1 MPPANTG
8 HFYLL
13 VDGTWGVQ
21 YRLPDGRR
29 TRRSGFKN
37 KTAARR
43 WHADSVL
50 PKANRSR
57 HVDAG
62 DVTLREL
69 TDRYIGRHQKIRSPR
84 TIATLRERMRRPLD
98 EYGDT
103 KLIELEA
110 MSEDLAEWRT
120 TLPPRYAHKVMGAL
134 RQVLA
139 AGVRWRMLECNPAVD
154 AGENPEPTQR
164 AVRAYSLAELAAIE
178 DELSKPYRPLPAFA
192 AATGLRP
199 EEWAALERRHVDRG
213 RRVVRVEQVLGDDG
227 TIRPRG
233 KTANSV
239 REVPL
244 TGRALAAYEQLPL
257 RFNGLLFTA
266 PQGGPLNLDNFRR
279 REWAPAI
286 HTSGIARPARIYDLR
301 STFASNALAAGVTV
315 FELARVMGTSVRMI
329 EKHYGTLIDG
339 AQAGIT
345 SRLDAL
351 EAALEQASDKAKK
364 AHS

>member
-8 HFYLL
+8 HFYEL

-21 YRLPDGRR
+21 YRLPDGSRR
-29 TRRSGFKN
+29 KRSGFKN

-43 WHADSVL
+43 WHADNVL
-50 PKANRSR
+50 PAANGRR
-57 HVDAG
+57 PVDAREL
-62 DVTLREL
+62 TLREL
-69 TDRYIGRHQKIRSPR
+69 TDRYIRRHEAIRSPR

-98 EYGDT
+98 EYGDV
-103 KLIELEA
+103 A
-110 MSEDLAEWRT
+110 LAEFERMSDELADWRA

-139 AGVRWRMLECNPAVD
+139 AGVRWRLLERNPAAD
-154 AGENPEPTQR
+154 AGENPEPAPR
-164 AVRAYSLAELAAIE
+164 GVRAYTLAELAAIE
-178 DELSKPYRPLPAFA
+178 TELSTAYRPLVPFA

-199 EEWAALERRHVDRG
+199 EEWAALERRHVDRA
-213 RRVVRVEQVLGDDG
+213 RRVVRVEQVIGDAG
-227 TIRPRG
+227 AVRPGG

-244 TGRALAAYEQLPL
+244 TGRALAALDALPL
-257 RFNGLLFTA
+257 QFNGLLFTA

-279 REWAPAI
+279 REWGPAI
-286 HTSGIARPARIYDLR
+286 ESSGVATPARIYDLR

-329 EKHYGTLIDG
+329 ERHYGTLIDG
-339 AQAGIT
+339 AHAGIT

-351 EAALEQASDKAKK
+351 EAELEQAADDTKEARP
-364 AHS
+364 

>member
-8 HFYLL
+8 SYYELA
-13 VDGTWGVQ
+13 DGTVGVQ
-21 YRLPDGRR
+21 YRLPDGTRK
-29 TRRSGFKN
+29 RRSGFPN

-43 WHADSVL
+43 WHADNVL
-50 PKANRSR
+50 PAANRR
-57 HVDAG
+57 RPVDG
-62 DVTLREL
+62 RELTLREL
-69 TDRYIGRHQKIRSPR
+69 TDRYIARHEKIRSAR

-120 TLPPRYAHKVMGAL
+120 TLPPRYAHKVMSAL

-139 AGVRWRMLECNPAVD
+139 AGVRWRMLERNPAVD
-154 AGENPEPTQR
+154 AGDNPEPSQR
-164 AVRAYSLAELAAIE
+164 TVRAYTLAELAAIE
-178 DELSKPYRPLPAFA
+178 DELSKEYRPLPAFA

-199 EEWAALERRHVDRG
+199 EEWAALERRHVDRV

-227 TIRPRG
+227 VIRPGG

-244 TGRALAAYEQLPL
+244 TGRALAALDELPL
-257 RFNGLLFTA
+257 RFNGLLFAA
-266 PQGGPLNLDNFRR
+266 PKGGPLNLDNFRR
-279 REWAPAI
+279 REWIPAI
-286 HTSGIARPARIYDLR
+286 ETAGIAKPARIYDLR

-315 FELARVMGTSVRMI
+315 FELAKIMGTSVRMI
-329 EKHYGTLIDG
+329 ERHYGALIDG
-339 AQAGIT
+339 AHAGIT

-351 EAALEQASDKAKK
+351 EGVLEAELEANAEDGG
-364 AHS
+364 